1 MITICKPEGEELSCR
16 SQQPSVTRC
25 TTVCDFG
32 APLPPPPG
40 GGGDPGPGSGGGG
53 GGGGTTCTPDYYTY
67 SWDGQT
73 LTATKHEG
81 TC

>member
-53 GGGGTTCTPDYYTY
+53 GGTTCTPDYYTY